1 MASSSSLSIS
11 TLSMAATE
19 MLAVLDAPEAFLK
32 RLKNPFICRGIQRKV
47 LILLL
52 NLDYF
57 KKNIVIAFG

>member
-1 MASSSSLSIS
+1 
-11 TLSMAATE
+11 MAATE

-52 NLDYF
+52 NLDYI
-57 KKNIVIAFG
+57 KKHSYFVWVAGSNLPSN